1 MLKLLLRAAV
11 LLLGLLPALAIA
23 EGNKGAAEGN
33 KGAKDANPVVA
44 TIDGQ
49 KIRLDDVK
57 TAHGLLPGQYR
68 SVPLDRIYAVL
79 LDRVIDAK
87 LLSAAGR
94 KKNLQNDPDVKR
106 RLGEIEDR
114 LIQNAYLA
122 KQVDPKITEAAL
134 KKRYQA
140 FVETLKDNDE
150 VRARHILV
158 RTKKE
163 AEAIIKALAGGADF
177 AKLAAEKST
186 GPSGSKGGDL
196 GYFGRGDM
204 VKEFVA
210 AVFKLKKGETTK
222 SPVKTQ
228 FGWHVIRVEDRRTK
242 KPPTFASMKDKLRD
256 EMSQELVGKLVASL
270 RKVAKIKTFKMDG
283 SPQKAPTAGPGK
295 SK

>member
-1 MLKLLLRAAV
+1 MLKLLLRAAILV
-11 LLLGLLPALAIA
+11 LGLLPALAM
-23 EGNKGAAEGN
+23 AEGN
-33 KGAKDANPVVA
+33 KGAKDADPVVA
-44 TIDGQ
+44 TVDGQ
-49 KIRLDDVK
+49 KIRLNDVK
-57 TAHGLLPGQYR
+57 TAHALLPGQYR

-79 LDRVIDAK
+79 LDRVIEAK
-87 LLSAAGR
+87 LLSLAGR
-94 KKNLQNDPDVKR
+94 KKNLQNAPDVKR
-106 RLGEIEDR
+106 RLREMEDR

-140 FVETLKDNDE
+140 FVKTLKDNDE

-186 GPSGSKGGDL
+186 GPSGKRGGDL

-210 AVFKLKKGETTK
+210 AAFELKKGETTK
-222 SPVKTQ
+222 TPVKTQ
-228 FGWHVIRVEDRRTK
+228 FGWHVIRVEDRRKK
-242 KPPTFASMKDKLRD
+242 KPPTFASMKNKLRD
-256 EMSQELVGKLVASL
+256 RMSQELVGKLVASL
-270 RKVAKIKTFKMDG
+270 RKAAKIKTFKMDG
-283 SPQKAPTAGPGK
+283 SPQKTPTAGKGK